1 MLKLI
6 VPFIFFNLFL
16 IVIFTKFKN
25 KFKIIDNPDK
35 EKKIHKSISY
45 PIGGIFIYLS
55 LIIFISLESI
65 ISTNL
70 FSEYELTKF
79 NKIYFFFFMTLFFLI
94 GLIDDKF
101 NLKPTIRLILLFI
114 IVLIFLQYL
123 QDFKVYRIYFKS
135 IDFLLV
141 LNSFSFLFTAISIIL
156 LIQILN
162 FFDGIDLQL
171 SLYAIFIFIYLF
183 VITESLVLIF
193 LIITLLFNL
202 YLNKYQKIFLGDG
215 GVYLISFLI
224 SCLIIFN
231 YNKNILIAEQIFI
244 ILLIPFL
251 DFFRLFFERLMARKN
266 PMKGD
271 LGHIHHLIIKNL
283 GLSKTLIIVNLLYLS
298 PSILYYFFDQN
309 FEFISGFSIISYFL
323 IIFYFKSKKT
333 NF

>member
-1 MLKLI
+1 M
-6 VPFIFFNLFL
+6 
-16 IVIFTKFKN
+16 
-25 KFKIIDNPDK
+25 
-35 EKKIHKSISY
+35 
-45 PIGGIFIYLS
+45 
-55 LIIFISLESI
+55 
-65 ISTNL
+65 
-70 FSEYELTKF
+70 
-79 NKIYFFFFMTLFFLI
+79 
-94 GLIDDKF
+94 
-101 NLKPTIRLILLFI
+101 
-114 IVLIFLQYL
+114 
-123 QDFKVYRIYFKS
+123 
-135 IDFLLV
+135 
-141 LNSFSFLFTAISIIL
+141 
-156 LIQILN
+156 IQILN

-183 VITESLVLIF
+183 VITESLVLVF

-251 DFFRLFFERLMARKN
+251 DFFRLFFERLMAGKN

-298 PSILYYFFDQN
+298 PSILLYLFDQN
-309 FEFISGFSIISYFL
+309 FELISGLSIISYFL
-323 IIFYFKSKKT
+323 IIFYFKSKKPT
-333 NF
+333 F